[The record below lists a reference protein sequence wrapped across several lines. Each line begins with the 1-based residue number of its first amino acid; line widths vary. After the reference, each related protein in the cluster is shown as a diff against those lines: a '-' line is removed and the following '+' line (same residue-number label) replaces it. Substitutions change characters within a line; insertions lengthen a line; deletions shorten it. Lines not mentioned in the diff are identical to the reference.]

1 MHILI
6 MKNKEFCDI
15 KLYRVQIV
23 IPGKVETMHVAT
35 LAVQL
40 SALSWSWDARLG
52 KTDQVSLPYQ
62 GENEIMML

>member
-1 MHILI
+1 M
-6 MKNKEFCDI
+6 
-15 KLYRVQIV
+15 